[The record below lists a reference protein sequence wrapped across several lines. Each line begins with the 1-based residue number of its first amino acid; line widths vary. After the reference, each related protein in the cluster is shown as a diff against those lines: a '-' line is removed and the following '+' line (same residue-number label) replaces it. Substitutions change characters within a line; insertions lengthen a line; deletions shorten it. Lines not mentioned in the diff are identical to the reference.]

1 MSVDIQKEQCI
12 KEFITASGIMALQLD
27 SSLNIIWSSKGF
39 LEHFKK
45 DKLKLTEYFIE
56 GSELKEI
63 SEYLEKYQKISAYT
77 IKGKNDEFYYISSLI
92 IVKGNRHFI
101 SLRKIKGLNEIL
113 YKNVLKDMQYQIKKA
128 TEFSKNSYRFLANM
142 SHEIRTPING
152 IVGMLSLLNDT
163 NISEQQ
169 IDYIDTANECCDNL
183 LGIIN
188 DILDFTK
195 LEANKVE
202 IVNGK
207 FSLRNCIDSSIS
219 VINIKAN
226 QKGLDIN
233 LSIDKSV
240 PSFIL
245 SDYKRLRQILVNILS
260 NAVKFTNKGYIYIL
274 VRAELINKKENIY
287 NIIFSIRDTGIGI
300 LEKNISKLFTSYGQI
315 NNMTTI
321 YENGTG
327 LGLAISKHLCFLL
340 GGEISCSSVLGKGST
355 FKFNIEAKGFKIN
368 GQQITLNNKFM
379 GKRIL
384 IVDDNELNR
393 ILLTTTIFKWGQQ
406 LLPVC
411 CSSGEEALQY
421 LDKMRFDLGL
431 VDIVMPNMNGFELA
445 RKIKEQDNNIP
456 LIALSSLSEPDI
468 LSKHKPLFQD
478 ILIKPIN
485 EKKLLKICTDI
496 FDKRTKKPTFQKLE
510 DAANTKVLIAEDIPE
525 NQKVIQGFLNYFGYK
540 NITVTENGLEALD
553 KMRETEYDIL
563 FLDIKMPLM
572 NGVELC
578 KVLNKKD
585 SEIKKP
591 YIIGLTANVMDGDKY
606 FYLNSCKMNDYLT
619 KPIIKQKLYDVLS
632 EYHSKNII
640 II

>member
-1 MSVDIQKEQCI
+1 MSVNIQKEQCI
-12 KEFITASGIMALQLD
+12 KEFITVSGIMALQLD
-27 SSLNIIWSSKGF
+27 SSLNIIWASKGF
-39 LEHFKK
+39 INQFKE
-45 DKLKLTEYFIE
+45 DKLKLTEYFCE
-56 GSELKEI
+56 DKQLKDVF
-63 SEYLEKYQKISAYT
+63 EYLNKYEKISAHT

-92 IVKGNRHFI
+92 IEKRNRHFI

-113 YKNVLKDMQYQIKKA
+113 YKNLLTDMQYQIKKA
-128 TEFSKNSYRFLANM
+128 NDFSKNSYRFLANM

-169 IDYIDTANECCDNL
+169 LDYIDTANECCDNL

-202 IVNGK
+202 IAKTK
-207 FSLRNCIDSSIS
+207 FSLRDCIDSSIS

-240 PSFIL
+240 PTFIL
-245 SDYKRLRQILVNILS
+245 SDYKRLRQILVNLLS

-274 VRAELINKKENIY
+274 VRAEIIKKEENIY

-300 LEKNISKLFTSYGQI
+300 LENNISKLFTSYGQL
-315 NNMTTI
+315 NNNSA

-340 GGEISCSSVLGKGST
+340 GGEISCNSILDKGST
-355 FKFNIEAKGFKIN
+355 FKFNIESKGFKIN
-368 GQQITLNNKFM
+368 GTPITLNNKFM

-406 LLPVC
+406 LVPVC

-421 LDKMRFDLGL
+421 LAKMRFDLCL

-445 RKIKEQDNNIP
+445 RKIKEHDNNIP
-456 LIALSSLSEPDI
+456 LIALSSLSELDI
-468 LSKHKPLFQD
+468 LNKHRHLFQD
-478 ILIKPIN
+478 ILVKPIN
-485 EKKLLKICTDI
+485 EKKLLKICMDI
-496 FDKRTKKPTFQKLE
+496 FDKKTKKPLFQKLE
-510 DAANTKVLIAEDIPE
+510 DAENTKVLIAEDILE
-525 NQKVIQGFLNYFGYK
+525 NQKVIKGFLEYFGYK
-540 NITVTENGLEALD
+540 QIIVTNNGLEALD
-553 KMRETEYDIL
+553 EMRENEYDLL

-578 KVLNKKD
+578 EVLNKNDNK
-585 SEIKKP
+585 IKKP
-591 YIIGLTANVMDGDKY
+591 YIIGLTANVMNGDKY
-606 FYLNSCKMNDYLT
+606 FYINSCKMDDYLT
-619 KPIIKQKLYDVLS
+619 KPILKHKLYGVLS
-632 EYHSKNII
+632 DYHSKNIVI
-640 II
+640 I